1 MSGCSLTVTMCV
13 TRQVLS
19 GTSGH
24 VGGTSGAR
32 RGTVMSMCAIELC
45 VSPNTQPPTQTQGKH
60 KSLPSYAKKLFV
72 FQPFHLSPGCRVCR
86 VCRVLSGPVGELSE
100 SCRAVVLSGLS
111 GSVVSCRMSC
121 RVLSG
126 FSDSDHACP
135 LSGPVGSC
143 RTVILSYC
151 RTVGAVRQLSGNC
164 RVTVG
169 LCEAII
175 REVCEAGDKS
185 RRN

>member
-1 MSGCSLTVTMCV
+1 
-13 TRQVLS
+13 
-19 GTSGH
+19 
-24 VGGTSGAR
+24 
-32 RGTVMSMCAIELC
+32 MCAIELC
-45 VSPNTQPPTQTQGKH
+45 VSPNTQPPTQNQGKH
-60 KSLPSYAKKLFV
+60 KSLPSYAKKLFA

-126 FSDSDHACP
+126 FSDSDHVWE

-143 RTVILSYC
+143 RACRTVVLSYC
-151 RTVGAVRQLSGNC
+151 RNCQTTVGFC
-164 RVTVG
+164 RVLSDSVKLLSERYARQVISQEEIKLEQKG
-169 LCEAII
+169 
-175 REVCEAGDKS
+175 
-185 RRN
+185 

>member
-1 MSGCSLTVTMCV
+1 
-13 TRQVLS
+13 
-19 GTSGH
+19 
-24 VGGTSGAR
+24 
-32 RGTVMSMCAIELC
+32 MSMCAIELC

-60 KSLPSYAKKLFV
+60 KSLPSYAKKLFA

-111 GSVVSCRMSC
+111 GSVGSCRMSC

-126 FSDSDHACP
+126 FLTVTMCVRCRV
-135 LSGPVGSC
+135 LSGPVGA
-143 RTVILSYC
+143 VVLSYC

-164 RVTVG
+164 RVSVG